1 MCTHPFLFYISVP
14 YGLRKLPRDMV
25 ERPSEV
31 NEILRLLTE
40 GNHSVGV
47 IGSRSRDVV
56 GIRGMGGLG
65 KTTLALAVAWA
76 VSAARQVIW
85 LDIGQDPNCL
95 ELINILIK
103 VLGGDVSFSNIR
115 AAQSWVNE
123 NTVCVHYLVLFSY
136 PHKGNVTQ
144 NRFKN

>member
-1 MCTHPFLFYISVP
+1 ML
-14 YGLRKLPRDMV
+14 

-31 NEILRLLTE
+31 NEILRLLAE

-85 LDIGQDPNCL
+85 LDIGEDPNCL
-95 ELINILIK
+95 ELMNILIK
-103 VLGGDVSFSNIR
+103 VLGGDVSFSDIR
-115 AAQSWVNE
+115 AAQSWVKE

-136 PHKGNVTQ
+136 PH
-144 NRFKN
+144 